1 MGVFGIGR
9 TAKAVSEHRDSRSII
24 LKSLGF
30 SDFTQ
35 KHSHQDNICVNYYIL
50 SSNST
55 VKEGNKN

>member
-1 MGVFGIGR
+1 LL
-9 TAKAVSEHRDSRSII
+9 KPLVSIESRGHSYR
-24 LKSLGF
+24 KSLGF

-35 KHSHQDNICVNYYIL
+35 KHSHQANICVNYYIL